1 MAGVVLGGS
10 VPSDIDHCEELSLEN
25 CATLMKFIDFPQRAR
40 LCAANL
46 DFPRS
51 TP

>member
-1 MAGVVLGGS
+1 MAWVVLGGS
-10 VPSDIDHCEELSLEN
+10 IPSDIDHCGELALEN
-25 CATLMKFIDFPQRAR
+25 CATLMKFIDFPHRPR